1 MFRRAESGFT
11 MAAAVFLLVILA
23 LLGTVIV
30 TVSGL
35 QHTSSAIDVQGAK
48 AYQAARAGI
57 EWGAYELLAPGGPQ
71 TCPGGNTNLS
81 FGATTLSDF
90 TTTVTCSPAP
100 GSPYSDGGNTVNV
113 YTLIATACNQPSA
126 GACPNPAP
134 GARYV
139 ERQLQATISK

>member
-1 MFRRAESGFT
+1 MFRSAERGFT
-11 MAAAVFLLVILA
+11 IAAAIFLLVILA
-23 LLGTVIV
+23 LLGTAIV

-57 EWGAYELLAPGGPQ
+57 EWGAYQLLAPGGPQ
-71 TCPGGNTNLS
+71 ACNSSNLT
-81 FGATTLSDF
+81 FAGTTLSDF
-90 TTTVTCSPAP
+90 TTTVSCTQVGAYAE
-100 GSPYSDGGNTVNV
+100 GAATVNV
-113 YTLIATACNQPSA
+113 YTLIATACSQPSG